1 MLLTPI
7 NLLVADSWP
16 CVDRTFKNGNVCKTV
31 TLELFVTCDQVGLS
45 YVADYLIIDGS
56 LIIAILFSKNRQ
68 NSEMLNEWLFF
79 IQFWHI

>member
-31 TLELFVTCDQVGLS
+31 TLELLVACDQVGLS

-56 LIIAILFSKNRQ
+56 
-68 NSEMLNEWLFF
+68 
-79 IQFWHI
+79 